1 MHSKF
6 ILLGF
11 IPSKDLI
18 ISSNDNMASTQFDGN
33 QFILRHCLTDVVMV
47 HIQGRNYCQ
56 RLQKAAKKELYLLL
70 RESEPDFLSVSKKR
84 MTNQKDYEPL

>member
-1 MHSKF
+1 MHNKF

-70 RESEPDFLSVSKKR
+70 FWTTIKKYCDDHLMQNR
-84 MTNQKDYEPL
+84 K